1 MKIKLISICIIG
13 LLTGCGGS
21 SSSEDNLV
29 AVTGSFQLSADTG
42 VYYAPDI
49 NGFYEYDSLGW
60 YSQDCRDSR
69 NRYYETD
76 NVLVFGSEDL
86 PDSDFETAA
95 TWVENYFPLALDA
108 MHMTQAEYF
117 EKRTSARWY
126 ARNTM
131 FTMLNSLTSTPDLSV
146 GDYSIPEDIRAEY
159 DNDIESFYY
168 DMYDWA
174 VAQATTASA
183 DVVVSTINAGAD
195 SGVYSGLTLEDKLY
209 VCLTQIEEDSI
220 WGEGT
225 YTGIVFAAPSVKKK
239 SGIKGLITHE
249 LVHTLQLSLIMDA
262 TGAYRLPRWWLEGQ
276 ANYLVSGTSIKK
288 SKHNEYDPTLVVS
301 SDDEVG
307 DIGDAYSHYTLA
319 YRYLEEANGRDQL
332 LSLMTQLKSLVS
344 NAYDSRY
351 DSGYEDYQ
359 YIELFDSMMVD
370 MDGNALS
377 VDQWRYD
384 YHSYMEA
391 WANQ

>member
-1 MKIKLISICIIG
+1 M
-13 LLTGCGGS
+13 
-21 SSSEDNLV
+21 
-29 AVTGSFQLSADTG
+29 
-42 VYYAPDI
+42 YYAPDI